1 MIRLY
6 LCDIDGTVANN
17 KHRIHLLEN
26 KEYDAYYALTL
37 QDTPIANVI
46 NTVQSLRFDAGI
58 STNVWFF
65 SGRKET
71 CKEDTLAWLRKYM
84 GWWVPE
90 EELMMRRYNDF
101 RDDVDVK
108 QEMLDNMLEIDRKR
122 LVGVFDDR
130 QRVVD
135 MWRRNGITCFQVA
148 PGDF

>member
-1 MIRLY
+1 MTALY
-6 LCDIDGTVANN
+6 ICDIDGTVADG

-37 QDTPIANVI
+37 QDKPIDNVI
-46 NTVQSLRFDAGI
+46 KTILFLMQGGAD
-58 STNVWFF
+58 VWFF

-71 CKEDTLAWLRKYM
+71 CKTDTQEWLQSNLHIT
-84 GWWVPE
+84 VPDH
-90 EELMMRRYNDF
+90 ELVMRRYNDF
-101 RDDVDVK
+101 RDDVEVK
-108 QEMLDNMLEIDRKR
+108 QEMLDNMLDIDRER
-122 LVGVFDDR
+122 LIGVFDDR